1 MQIKKNMIQGCSK
14 VACDDMFNRS
24 FYEVLQISGYINFQ
38 HGSKVHKGGVEE

>member
-24 FYEVLQISGYINFQ
+24 FYEVLQISGYINFLFSM
-38 HGSKVHKGGVEE
+38 GRRFTRAG